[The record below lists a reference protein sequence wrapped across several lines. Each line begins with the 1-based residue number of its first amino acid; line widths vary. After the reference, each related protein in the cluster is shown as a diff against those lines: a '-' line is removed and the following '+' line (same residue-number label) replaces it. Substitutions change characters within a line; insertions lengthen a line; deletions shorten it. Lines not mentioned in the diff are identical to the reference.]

1 MTKNAIISAR
11 ILAAVGEG
19 VAIDEAIDAVLGEGT
34 YRQLVS
40 DLYDELRARSG
51 AGPAPEDCSG

>member
-1 MTKNAIISAR
+1 MTTNSVISAR
-11 ILAAVGEG
+11 ILAAISEG
-19 VAIDEAIDAVLGEGT
+19 VEIDEAIDAVLGEGT

-51 AGPAPEDCSG
+51 AGAAPEGCSN